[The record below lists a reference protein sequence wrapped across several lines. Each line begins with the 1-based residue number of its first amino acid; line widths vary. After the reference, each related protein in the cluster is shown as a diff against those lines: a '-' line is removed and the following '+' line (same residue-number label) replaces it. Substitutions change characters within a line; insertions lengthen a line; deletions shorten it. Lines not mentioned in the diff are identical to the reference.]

1 MLNKDDFQE
10 IQSALPGISVFAPKP
25 PKKEESQAKSYTCP
39 QCGGKLAYDLLTSGL
54 ACQHCGY
61 LAAIR
66 AKVIAPTADK
76 NEFTIETMN
85 MADKGWG
92 KMRNLLHCHQCGA
105 ELSYPQG
112 TVASSCPYCGSNN
125 VNVTLSESNLFQPQA
140 LLPFSIKPDQLPQF
154 TQAWMKDGWLHPSA
168 LVDSVRLDK
177 FVPFYLPYW
186 AFTNGISF
194 DWEAEVAHMVSER
207 YYDSSSKSWKTRQ
220 VKEWRWESG
229 HVRKQYENFL
239 VSGVN
244 SKRLN
249 PNLLCELGPFDMTKL
264 VAFNPDYLVG
274 INANAY
280 DVDLNAAWAEAK
292 RQMREEARQLAIDD
306 AINSEVRNLSI
317 DMNYESEKWRYLF
330 LPVYIAL
337 YNFKEK
343 QYQIMANGQTGKIF
357 GQKPI
362 DWTKVWLAI
371 VLMILPGLLLIL
383 IGIPTMAA
391 AGSGTLCCGL
401 GLILLI
407 VGITQ
412 AVRTYKKASNW
423 EKL

>member
-1 MLNKDDFQE
+1 M
-10 IQSALPGISVFAPKP
+10 
-25 PKKEESQAKSYTCP
+25 
-39 QCGGKLAYDLLTSGL
+39 
-54 ACQHCGY
+54 
-61 LAAIR
+61 
-66 AKVIAPTADK
+66 
-76 NEFTIETMN
+76 
-85 MADKGWG
+85 
-92 KMRNLLHCHQCGA
+92 
-105 ELSYPQG
+105 
-112 TVASSCPYCGSNN
+112 
-125 VNVTLSESNLFQPQA
+125 
-140 LLPFSIKPDQLPQF
+140 
-154 TQAWMKDGWLHPSA
+154 HPSA

-264 VAFNPDYLVG
+264 VAFDPDYLVG

-306 AINSEVRNLSI
+306 ASNSEVRNLSI